1 MRKGWTYAR
10 MARRY
15 FAEFHGFDMEI
26 WKRDRKLY
34 GAVVVSTWI
43 ELKNEHFRTV
53 RDAMEWAES
62 MADAH
67 QCFINRMKYQRENQ
81 K

>member
-1 MRKGWTYAR
+1 MNPIEELSLAR
-10 MARRY
+10 
-15 FAEFHGFDMEI
+15 D
-26 WKRDRKLY
+26 
-34 GAVVVSTWI
+34 VVSTWI